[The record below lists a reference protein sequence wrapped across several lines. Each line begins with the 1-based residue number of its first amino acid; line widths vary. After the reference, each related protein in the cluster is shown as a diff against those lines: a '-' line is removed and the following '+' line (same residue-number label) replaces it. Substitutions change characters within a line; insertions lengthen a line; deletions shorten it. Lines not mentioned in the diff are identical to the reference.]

1 MNKIH
6 TLAHTIATGATVWA
20 YAGRSAVSAERD
32 SLYSSHV
39 TSFGTLLR
47 RYRMAVGLTQEGLA
61 ARAGLSTRGVS
72 DLERGLKQTPR
83 RETVRM
89 LADALELSAPKR
101 ALLEAVVRPMTSSA
115 LATAPAAV
123 TAPHNLPSQL
133 DTLIGRERETLVA
146 ADLLARMHVRVLTLT
161 GPGGVGKTRLALQ
174 VAEDVLGFFDDGVYV
189 TLLAALQDPGLVM
202 RSIADTLGLRA
213 KGDESLAERVRAHLR
228 DKQMLLVLDNFEHL
242 LDAAAQISE
251 LLSACPRVK
260 VLVTSRAP
268 LRISGEHEAPVVPLA
283 SEAAVDLFLRRAR
296 ASNPAL
302 AVGEGDLDVVE
313 TICDRLD
320 RLPLAIELAAV
331 WTRVLPLPALQEQLT
346 HSLERLTSGRRDVP
360 ERQRTLRDTIAWS
373 ERLLGEDE
381 QRLFHRLAIFAGG
394 CTVEAVV
401 AICGVT
407 TEDGAQV
414 LDVLAHLVEQS
425 LLHVEQQE
433 EGQREPRFWMLETIR
448 EYAMERLRASGEMEG
463 LARRHAEHFAQVVRG
478 LPWGGAN
485 QDARDRRIEREMP
498 NVRATLEWARQQRE
512 PGVGLPLA
520 TALGLYWYSRGSFDE
535 GERWLNEFL
544 ALDAAGG
551 ERAPEGLRVRVL
563 YFLTLYALD
572 RHDFD
577 RGEALAREG
586 LELAR
591 AHGDMSGAG
600 NMLTELGHVAE
611 ARGDREGAMALY
623 EESLAHFHAGGHSG
637 SAGRAL
643 SSLGNVARALGDYAL
658 ARQYLEESLAWARE
672 RQFSWA
678 VASGL
683 VSLGHVACEQEDFE
697 RARGLYR
704 EGLALYRSMHNPTAL
719 AWCLNG
725 VAVVLASGG
734 RYERVARMC
743 GAIDHLYAMADAAQE
758 AEWPVFAR
766 ACASARQSLGDDD
779 FEVARAVGATL
790 SLEQII
796 AYALASLDDEG

>member
-1 MNKIH
+1 MNYSH
-6 TLAHTIATGATVWA
+6 TLAHTIAIGEKVWA
-20 YAGRSAVSAERD
+20 YGGRSAVSAERD
-32 SLYSSHV
+32 SLNSLQV

-89 LADALELSAPKR
+89 LADALELSGPKR
-101 ALLEAVVRPMTSSA
+101 ALLEAAVRPMTGSA
-115 LATAPAAV
+115 PATAHAAAP
-123 TAPHNLPSQL
+123 APHNLPAQL

-189 TLLAALQDPGLVM
+189 TLLAALQDPELVM

-213 KGDESLAERVRAHLR
+213 KADTALAEQVRAHLR

-242 LDAAAQISE
+242 LEAAAQISE
-251 LLSACPRVK
+251 LLGACPRVK

-268 LRISGEHEAPVVPLA
+268 LRIGGEHEVPVAPLA

-296 ASNPAL
+296 ANNPTL
-302 AVGEGDLDVVE
+302 AVPDGDLEVVE
-313 TICDRLD
+313 AICDRLD

-331 WTRVLPLPALQEQLT
+331 WTRVLPLSALQEQLA

-360 ERQRTLRDTIAWS
+360 ERQRTLRATIAWS

-381 QRLFHRLAIFAGG
+381 QRLFHRLAIFPGG
-394 CTVEAVV
+394 CTIEAVA
-401 AICGVT
+401 AICGDMA
-407 TEDGAQV
+407 EDRAHV
-414 LDVLAHLVEQS
+414 LDVLANLAEQS

-448 EYAMERLRASGEMEG
+448 EYALERLRASGEMEE
-463 LARRHAEHFAQVVRG
+463 LARQHAEYYAQLIRG

-498 NVRATLEWARQQRE
+498 NVRATLEWARQQRA
-512 PGVGLPLA
+512 PNVGLPLA
-520 TALGLYWYSRGSFDE
+520 TALGLFWYSRGSFDE
-535 GERWLNEFL
+535 GERWLTEFL
-544 ALDAAGG
+544 ALDAAGE
-551 ERAPEGLRVRVL
+551 ERAPAGLRVRVL

-586 LELAR
+586 LELAS
-591 AHGDMSGAG
+591 AHGDTSGAG

-623 EESLAHFHAGGHSG
+623 EESLARYRSGGHGG
-637 SAGRAL
+637 SMGRTL
-643 SSLGNVARALGDYAL
+643 SSLGNVARTLGDYER
-658 ARQYLEESLAWARE
+658 ARLYLEQSLTWARE
-672 RQFSWA
+672 VRFSWA
-678 VASGL
+678 VASGV
-683 VSLGHVACEQEDFE
+683 VSLGHVACEQEDYA
-697 RARGLYR
+697 RARELYR
-704 EGLALYRSMHNPTAL
+704 EGLELYRSMHNPTAL

-734 RYERVARMC
+734 RYERVARVC
-743 GAIDHLYAMADAAQE
+743 GAIGHLHEMADAAQE

-766 ACASARQSLGDDD
+766 AWESAREMLGGDG
-779 FEVARAVGATL
+779 FETERSIGAAL

-796 AYALASLDDEG
+796 GYALASVEGEG